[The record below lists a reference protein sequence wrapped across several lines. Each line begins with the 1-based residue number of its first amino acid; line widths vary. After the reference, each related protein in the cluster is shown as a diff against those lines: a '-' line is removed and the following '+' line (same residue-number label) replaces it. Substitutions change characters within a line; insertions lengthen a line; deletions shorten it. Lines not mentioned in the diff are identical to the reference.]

1 MLGWSRAATAGSEP
15 AAAPG
20 RPDLIFSNN
29 FLLQLERLTF
39 VSRRSHV
46 GRVKGERKSPRRGSS
61 VEFADYRPYEVG
73 DDLRYVDWNAFARL
87 NRLYLKVFVDEEDL
101 CVHLILDG
109 SASMDFGDGGAAG
122 PPSKFRYAV
131 RLAAALAFIGLANLE
146 RVGIAVFRDR
156 LSEGWLP
163 TRGRN
168 QYLPLAAF
176 LSGLVPAGP
185 TRFNDAVAQYARRAK
200 DSGLAIVVSDFLDP
214 DGYERGLRALM
225 ERRFDIHVL
234 HVLAADELRPAFGG
248 DLELVDAETGEVR
261 EVSVDADTLAA
272 YQTRLSTFLDSI
284 ETFCRGHEINYV
296 RVPTDTTLDDLLLR
310 RLKGSLLQ

>member
-1 MLGWSRAATAGSEP
+1 MLPWRRTPTAGGES

-20 RPDLIFSNN
+20 RVERPFSNT

-87 NRLYLKVFVDEEDL
+87 NRLYLKVFMDEEDL
-101 CVHLILDG
+101 CVHLVLDG
-109 SASMDFGDGGAAG
+109 SASMDFGDGGQ
-122 PPSKFRYAV
+122 PTKFAYAV

-168 QYLPLAAF
+168 QFLPLAGF
-176 LSGLVPAGP
+176 LTGLVPAGA
-185 TRFNDAVAQYARRAK
+185 TRFNDAVEQYARRAK
-200 DSGLAIVVSDFLDP
+200 DAGLAIVISDFLDP
-214 DGYERGLRALM
+214 EGYERGLRALM

-234 HVLAADELRPAFGG
+234 HLLAGEELRPAFGG
-248 DLELVDAETGEVR
+248 DLELVDAETGDVR
-261 EVSVDADTLAA
+261 EVSVDTETLAA
-272 YQTRLSTFLDSI
+272 YQARLAIFLEGI
-284 ETFCRGHEINYV
+284 EGFCRGNEINYV
-296 RVPTDTTLDDLLLR
+296 RISTDTTLDDLLLR

>member
-1 MLGWSRAATAGSEP
+1 MLRWRRAP
-15 AAAPG
+15 AAGDESG
-20 RPDLIFSNN
+20 RPPRIERPFSNA

-39 VSRRSHV
+39 ISRRTHV

-109 SASMDFGDGGAAG
+109 SASMDFGDAG
-122 PPSKFRYAV
+122 QPTKFAYV
-131 RLAAALAFIGLANLE
+131 QRLAAALAFIGLANLE

-168 QYLPLAAF
+168 QFLPLAEF
-176 LSGLVPAGP
+176 LAGLVPAGP
-185 TRFNDAVAQYARRAK
+185 TRFNDAVEQYARRAK
-200 DSGLAIVVSDFLDP
+200 DAGLAIVISDFLDP

-234 HVLAADELRPAFGG
+234 HLLAGEELRPPFGG

-261 EVSVDADTLAA
+261 EVSVDAESLAV
-272 YQTRLSTFLDSI
+272 YQARLATFLEAI
-284 ETFCRGHEINYV
+284 EGFCRGNEINYV
-296 RVPTDTTLDDLLLR
+296 RVSTDTTLDDLLLR